1 MDTTQEQKD
10 DLAGVVVDRYRRAK
24 EYREGHI
31 VHQGKSFETLIQRAE
46 HQYRREYTNADAA
59 EMTDAFGF
67 CPTRYLGIVQQK
79 VNATQAWTNDLVVN
93 NLDSMFT
100 VTPSPNPT
108 LDKKSLDRI
117 RQGVRDE
124 LRMRMANAG
133 LADPQLLLDV
143 DGKPA
148 ARIENFLLEQTR
160 ALKQVEQSRIVALA
174 SSSAKIVQAT
184 MRDLMI
190 QGNFRQA
197 FSMYTFD
204 RALHGIGIMKFPDW
218 RRKPLLSH
226 NRGGGAKLTW
236 QTVPWFRHIRVKD
249 FYPIADAID
258 YQTNTGNT
266 EFTYVTKSEL
276 INMARQQHYIRSEIE
291 DIIEDHNYKTRN
303 WIDGDGQDD
312 QWWSL
317 DETIPLLIHEGF
329 FSGDEL
335 REYGITGLDSLDYV
349 SAHIEVCGGRTIR
362 CQLIGMPDGAS
373 ERSYFA
379 APFHKIGD
387 NLYDALGM
395 GAMLWDSEQRVNRI
409 MHLFEHNI
417 DWASRP
423 PIMANPNVFENPSD
437 SRNIVPGGQYN
448 VEDRFGTSAAMPE
461 PIRPMHAVSAQYHL
475 LLTQVGAILRQADED
490 CGIPAFAYGA
500 QDFGKSSLGEYSQR
514 MTNALRTIKQAALN
528 EDIYFIEP
536 AFGGLFNHLMT
547 TEKDIASGQD
557 VNVMVRGMTGLL
569 QEDQR
574 IQRQQGVL
582 PLLLQAAGPP
592 QPGQQPVV
600 PEMAVR
606 YAVRQL
612 LDQAG
617 FPVDAL
623 GMSDPEIDNALA
635 IAAGQPLPG
644 ATPGGPQVPKI
655 DGRSGAGAIA
665 NTASPSGASPISI
678 PAPSF

>member
-1 MDTTQEQKD
+1 METNKEQRD
-10 DLAGVVVDRYRRAK
+10 ELAGVVVERYRRAK

-31 VHQGKSFETLIQRAE
+31 VHQGKSFETLITRAE
-46 HQYRREYTNADAA
+46 HQYRREYTTEDAA
-59 EMTDAFGF
+59 AMAEAFGIV
-67 CPTRYLGIVQQK
+67 PSRYLGIVQQK
-79 VNATQAWTNDLVVN
+79 VNATQAWMNDLVIN

-108 LDKKSLDRI
+108 LDEKSLNTI

-124 LRMRMANAG
+124 LRRRMANAG
-133 LADPQLLLDV
+133 IADPSLLLDV

-148 ARIENFLLEQTR
+148 ARIEGFLQEQVR

-174 SSSAKIVQAT
+174 SGSARIVQTT

-197 FSMYTFD
+197 YAMYTFD
-204 RALHGIGIMKFPDW
+204 RALYGVGIQKFPDW
-218 RRKPLLSH
+218 RRKPLLAHAKS
-226 NRGGGAKLTW
+226 GGAKLTW
-236 QTVPWFRHIRVKD
+236 QTVPWFRHVRVKD

-266 EFTYVTKSEL
+266 EFTFVTKAEL
-276 INMARQQHYIRSEIE
+276 ISMARQQHYIRAEIE
-291 DIIEDHNYKTRN
+291 NIIEEYAYRTRN

-312 QWWSL
+312 QWWNL

-335 REYGITGLDSLDYV
+335 SEYGITGLDPLDYV

-362 CQLIGMPDGAS
+362 CQLIGMPGGAA
-373 ERSYFA
+373 ERSYYA
-379 APFHKIGD
+379 APFNKIGD
-387 NLYDALGM
+387 NLYDVLGM
-395 GAMLWDSEQRVNRI
+395 GAMLWDSEQRANRI

-423 PIMANPNVFENPSD
+423 PIMSNPNVFANPSD
-437 SRNIVPGGQYN
+437 ARGITPGGQYE

-461 PIRPMHAVSAQYHL
+461 PIRPMNAVSAQYHL
-475 LLTQVGAILRQADED
+475 LMTQVGAILRQADED
-490 CGIPAFAYGA
+490 CGIPAFAYSA

-528 EDIYFIEP
+528 EDIYFVEP
-536 AFGGLFNHLMT
+536 TFTSMFNHLMT

-582 PLLLQAAGPP
+582 PLLLAPGAQA
-592 QPGQQPVV
+592 VV
-600 PEMAVR
+600 PPVAVE

-612 LDQAG
+612 LEQAG

-623 GMSDPEIDNALA
+623 GMSNPEIDNALA
-635 IAAGQPLPG
+635 VAAGNPLPG
-644 ATPGGPQVPKI
+644 ATPGGPQVPKV
-655 DGRSGAGAIA
+655 DGRSGAGAIS

-678 PAPSF
+678 PAPSL

>member
-1 MDTTQEQKD
+1 METTQEQKD
-10 DLAGVVVDRYRRAK
+10 DLAGVVMERYRRAK

-31 VHQGKSFETLIQRAE
+31 VHQGKSFESLMTRAE
-46 HQYRREYTNADAA
+46 HQFRREYTA
-59 EMTDAFGF
+59 EDSEQMKEAFGF
-67 CPTRYLGIVQQK
+67 VPTRYLGIVQQK
-79 VNATQAWTNDLVVN
+79 VKATQAWMNDLVVN

-117 RQGVRDE
+117 RQGVRRE
-124 LRMRMANAG
+124 LRAKMASAG
-133 LADPQLLLDV
+133 IADPTALLDA
-143 DGKPA
+143 DGKPDD
-148 ARIENFLLEQTR
+148 RIENFLIEQVR
-160 ALKQVEQSRIVALA
+160 ALKQVEQARIISLA

-190 QGNFRQA
+190 EGNFRQA

-204 RALHGIGIMKFPDW
+204 RALYGIGVLKFPDW
-218 RRKPLLSH
+218 RRKPLLAH
-226 NRGGGAKLTW
+226 GRGGGAKLSW
-236 QTVPWFRHIRVKD
+236 QTVPWFRHVRVKD

-266 EFTYVTKSEL
+266 EYTYVTKSEL
-276 INMARQQHYIRSEIE
+276 INMARQEHYVRKEIE
-291 DIIEDHNYKTRN
+291 DIIDEYAYRTRN

-312 QWWSL
+312 QWWNL

-362 CQLIGMPDGAS
+362 CQLIGMPGGAA
-373 ERSYFA
+373 ERSYYA
-379 APFHKIGD
+379 APFDKVGD
-387 NLYDALGM
+387 NLYDVLGM
-395 GAMLWDSEQRVNRI
+395 AAVLWDSEQRANRTL
-409 MHLFEHNI
+409 HLWEHNM
-417 DWASRP
+417 DWAARP
-423 PIMANPNVFENPSD
+423 PIMGNPNVFENPSD
-437 SRNIVPGGQYN
+437 ARNIVPGGQYT
-448 VEDRFGTSAAMPE
+448 VEDRYGTSAAMPE
-461 PIRPMHAVSAQYHL
+461 PIRPMNAVSAQYHL
-475 LLTQVGAILRQADED
+475 LMTQVGAILRQADED

-500 QDFGKSSLGEYSQR
+500 QDFGRSSLGEYSQR
-514 MTNALRTIKQAALN
+514 MSNALRTIKQAALN

-536 AFGGLFNHLMT
+536 AFRGLFNHLMT

-557 VNVMVRGMTGLL
+557 VNVMIRGMTGLL

-574 IQRQQGVL
+574 IQRQQAVI
-582 PLLLQAAGPP
+582 PLLLQ
-592 QPGQQPVV
+592 PGAQAVV
-600 PEMAVR
+600 PEMAVQ

-623 GMSDPEIDNALA
+623 GMSDPQIENALA
-635 IAAGQPLPG
+635 VAAGQPLPG
-644 ATPGGPQVPKI
+644 ATPGGPQVPKV
-655 DGRSGAGAIA
+655 DGRSGQAAIA
-665 NTASPSGASPISI
+665 NSASPSGASPISI
-678 PAPSF
+678 PSPSL